1 MPAAVPIPDSRIPAN
16 PPDLSQKL
24 PKLTPRRRPQA
35 EQRPSHPPPPTP
47 ALHPPPTLTDH
58 QYQTPSRRILSERDH
73 ELFTTSP
80 THNLIVS
87 FVFTLS
93 DSVRD
98 RTVSDVKESEA
109 GEDPAITALLA
120 VLDEAEQLLNNC
132 PALDTGSR
140 FGNPAFRDFLKQ
152 VDEALPAW
160 HTKLGITE
168 EAATTEV
175 STYLAQ
181 SFGNGTRIDYGSGH
195 ELNFLLW
202 LLCLRQTSI
211 LQDSTFPALALLVF
225 PRYLKLMRGVQST
238 YYLEPAGSHG
248 VWGLDDYQFLPF
260 LFGASQLVD
269 HKHIRPMS
277 IHNQMIVEECSKDY
291 LYLDQVQWVN
301 ASKTVQGLRW
311 HSPMLDDI
319 SSAKSWAKVEAG
331 MRRMFLA
338 EVLGKLP
345 VAQHFLFGSLLP
357 ATKDMSRDA
366 ESKVGDEDVG
376 EVEVTVD
383 GMKHKHNANS
393 WGDCC
398 GIKVPSAVGA
408 RQEAAKRGEG
418 GGELR
423 RIPFD

>member
-1 MPAAVPIPDSRIPAN
+1 MPSAAPLPDSIIPAN
-16 PPDLSQKL
+16 PPDLSHKL

-35 EQRPSHPPPPTP
+35 EQKPSNPPPSTP
-47 ALHPPPTLTDH
+47 ALPAPPTNLSEH
-58 QYQTPSRRILSERDH
+58 HFVHPSRRILSERDH
-73 ELFTTSP
+73 ELFLSSKTYK
-80 THNLIVS
+80 LIVS

-93 DSVRD
+93 ESVKD
-98 RTVSDVKESEA
+98 QTISDVQAS
-109 GEDPAITALLA
+109 PAAHDSTILALLET
-120 VLDEAEQLLNNC
+120 LDEIEEVLKNC
-132 PALDTGSR
+132 PPLDTGSR
-140 FGNPAFRDFLKQ
+140 FGNPAFRDFLRQ
-152 VDEALPAW
+152 VDEALPTW
-160 HTKLGITE
+160 HCNLGITDSPASE
-168 EAATTEV
+168 EV
-175 STYLAQ
+175 STYLAHA
-181 SFGNGTRIDYGSGH
+181 FGNGSRIDYGSGH
-195 ELNFLLW
+195 ELNFILW
-202 LLCLRQTSI
+202 LLCLRQMSI
-211 LQDSTFPALALLVF
+211 ISDAVFPSLALLIF
-225 PRYLKLMRGVQST
+225 PRYLKLMRSVQST

-269 HKHIRPMS
+269 HKHIRPLS
-277 IHNQMIVEECSKDY
+277 IHNQMTVEECSKDY

-301 ASKTVQGLRW
+301 ATKTVQGLRW

-357 ATKDMSRDA
+357 ATAEMSRDV

-383 GMKHKHNANS
+383 GMKHKHSANS

-408 RQEAAKRGEG
+408 RQEAEKRGEG
-418 GGELR
+418 GQLR
-423 RIPFD
+423 RVPFD